1 MRTIR
6 SATATT
12 MLAAGLLLTA
22 GGTAAAQD
30 SDIESTDITVDR
42 PAVVQDVAETVGAE
56 DIQVGLVNM
65 QDAANANQV
74 NAAGRFDTFSS
85 TGDQGGAG
93 A

>member
-1 MRTIR
+1 MRTMR

-30 SDIESTDITVDR
+30 SDIESTDITGDR
-42 PAVVQDVAETVGAE
+42 PAVVQDVAETVPG
-56 DIQVGLVNM
+56 DIQVGLVSV
-65 QDAANANQV
+65 QDVANANQA
-74 NAAGRFDTFSS
+74 NAAGQFDTFSS
-85 TGDQGGAG
+85 TGDQGGTG